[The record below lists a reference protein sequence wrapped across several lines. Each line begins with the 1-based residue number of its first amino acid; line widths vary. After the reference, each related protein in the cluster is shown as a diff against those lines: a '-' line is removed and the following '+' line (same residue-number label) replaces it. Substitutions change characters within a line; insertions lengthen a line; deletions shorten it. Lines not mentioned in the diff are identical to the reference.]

1 MNRLISG
8 NSSYNFRGRI
18 INTPYLDS
26 LETVLILFD
35 GLESSHLIS
44 VTWYQMFRTRVL
56 SCSGDA
62 TERRCDEH
70 IKSFSVS
77 LSDER
82 LMSAR
87 ARRRLQLRA
96 ILCFHFNET
105 NSGSFVRARVSTSQS
120 HLRRVVA
127 AISAA
132 AAAASSGAPGRT
144 TTVAAAT
151 VETSPPRGRRLARN

>member
-1 MNRLISG
+1 
-8 NSSYNFRGRI
+8 
-18 INTPYLDS
+18 
-26 LETVLILFD
+26 
-35 GLESSHLIS
+35 
-44 VTWYQMFRTRVL
+44 MFRTRVL

-127 AISAA
+127 AISAEA
-132 AAAASSGAPGRT
+132 AAASGAPGRT
-144 TTVAAAT
+144 TTVAAAA
-151 VETSPPRGRRLARN
+151 VETTPPRGRRLARN